1 MRYEGS
7 LYRPPSE
14 AHSYILQATI
24 GCSHNLCLYCDMY
37 RAKTFRLRPLEECLE
52 DLDIAAQTYGRHVEK
67 IFVADGDA
75 LVMPMEHWLPI
86 LKRANDL
93 FPRLRRVS
101 CYAMASNILEKTDKE
116 LEQLQ
121 ELGLKMLYIGPESG
135 DEKTLKRL
143 VKGGTYDE
151 HVEAAKKAKAAGMK
165 TSVIVLLG
173 AGGVERS
180 DEHAKATASLITEMD
195 PDYVS
200 ALTLTVIPET
210 PMERLQNKG
219 KFELPQIEELLAELR
234 TIVDETRPTN
244 ATFRTNHASNY
255 LPLAGQ
261 LPQDRERIVSIL
273 DAALNGEIP
282 LRPEWSR
289 GL

>member
-1 MRYEGS
+1 
-7 LYRPPSE
+7 
-14 AHSYILQATI
+14 
-24 GCSHNLCLYCDMY
+24 
-37 RAKTFRLRPLEECLE
+37 
-52 DLDIAAQTYGRHVEK
+52 
-67 IFVADGDA
+67 
-75 LVMPMEHWLPI
+75 
-86 LKRANDL
+86 
-93 FPRLRRVS
+93 
-101 CYAMASNILEKTDKE
+101 
-116 LEQLQ
+116 
-121 ELGLKMLYIGPESG
+121 
-135 DEKTLKRL
+135 
-143 VKGGTYDE
+143 
-151 HVEAAKKAKAAGMK
+151 
-165 TSVIVLLG
+165 
-173 AGGVERS
+173 
-180 DEHAKATASLITEMD
+180 MD

-255 LPLAGQ
+255 LPLTGQ